1 MKDVRVWYW
10 LDEPNFGDML
20 NANIC
25 KDIFDVN
32 AIPVGPEECEAAFIG
47 SVLDDFLYPEVFI
60 NKKHKKLLNEQ
71 VVNVWG
77 SGFICDKNQ
86 FIKRPC
92 GLPERYFRKVKV
104 HAVRGL
110 LSKKRLEKI
119 THANLHD
126 VVIGDPGL
134 LADRLLKSVPEKKYK
149 LGIIP
154 HHSELKD
161 DLWKCFSKIPG
172 AIIIRVDESVQDTLQ
187 KIAQCETIASSAMH
201 GLIVADALHI
211 PNIRLI
217 ASNKLIGGDYKFNDY
232 YSAYGM
238 NDHEKLDITKQE
250 IPKDFPNYI
259 KNHYKI
265 KSQDVERIK
274 NNLYDSFP
282 YKKV

>member
-47 SVLDDFLYPEVFI
+47 SVLDDFLYQEIFI

-86 FIKRPC
+86 FIKRPY

-110 LSKKRLEKI
+110 LSKNRLEKI
-119 THANLHD
+119 THTNLHD
-126 VVIGDPGL
+126 VVMGDPGL
-134 LADRLLKSVPEKKYK
+134 LADRLLKTAPKKKYK

-154 HHSELKD
+154 HHLELNND
-161 DLWKCFSKIPG
+161 IWKRFSDTPG
-172 AIIIRVDESVQDTLQ
+172 ITIIRVDESVQDTLQ

-259 KNHYKI
+259 KNYYKI